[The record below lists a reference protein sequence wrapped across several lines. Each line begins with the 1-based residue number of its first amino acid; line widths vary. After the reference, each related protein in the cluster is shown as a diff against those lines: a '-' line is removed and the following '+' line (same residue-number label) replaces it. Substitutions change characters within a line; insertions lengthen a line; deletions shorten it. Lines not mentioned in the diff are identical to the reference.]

1 MSAGNLNPWF
11 PRATT
16 PSPSSS
22 LWALFPQVRLAA
34 YAVGRLFNDTL
45 ADVRAN
51 FGASPFQVLTSLY
64 CGALS
69 RILGPP
75 WLPQIGM
82 ARCNVS
88 PASTCLFSLS
98 RTDSNGHE
106 CRFRPNRTMGQFF
119 LTSPKP
125 SSSALGL
132 HRALALGRL
141 LGEALAVPGPHA
153 VTFSGPKRG
162 AREECTALWQR
173 LQRSCAFPKQSQRF
187 HGLLRM

>member
-1 MSAGNLNPWF
+1 MKAV
-11 PRATT
+11 RAQVTLTT
-16 PSPSSS
+16 VILHRTPQVRRPYA
-22 LWALFPQVRLAA
+22 WALFPQVRLAA

-45 ADVRAN
+45 ADVRAS

-88 PASTCLFSLS
+88 PASTCLFSFS

-106 CRFRPNRTMGQFF
+106 SRFRPNRTMGQFF

-125 SSSALGL
+125 SSSALVL
-132 HRALALGRL
+132 RCALALGRL
-141 LGEALAVPGPHA
+141 LGQALAVPGPHA

-162 AREECTALWQR
+162 RRCFLRW
-173 LQRSCAFPKQSQRF
+173 
-187 HGLLRM
+187 HGLQIHCKL